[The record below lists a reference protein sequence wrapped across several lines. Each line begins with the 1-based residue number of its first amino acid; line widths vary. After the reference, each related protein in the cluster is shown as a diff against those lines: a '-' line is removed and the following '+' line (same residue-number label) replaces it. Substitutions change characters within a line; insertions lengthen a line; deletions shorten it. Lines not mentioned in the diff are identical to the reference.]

1 MQVVRNLIFLN
12 SRTDSLSLAAKVRR
26 HEAERVKQLQA
37 LEKENRRLKKMVA
50 EHALDTEMLMEIF
63 EEAAKGNWQALNVA
77 DSRRSSYVAVWG
89 QRRSRSVVRTAF
101 WVNHASISNFSRAE
115 RMINKGCYTR

>member
-1 MQVVRNLIFLN
+1 
-12 SRTDSLSLAAKVRR
+12 LSLAAKVRR

>member
-1 MQVVRNLIFLN
+1 
-12 SRTDSLSLAAKVRR
+12 
-26 HEAERVKQLQA
+26 
-37 LEKENRRLKKMVA
+37 MVA